1 MVVTKC
7 SLTDLRQEGFEGQC
21 AWDWKPNQLPQLG
34 MSSVRF
40 CVSGFLLRSLK
51 NLEWSPVQSGKYRS
65 ICILLHPLWP
75 PPFVKD
81 AVFPP
86 VCIFGVSVK
95 YRRLWLCVFMFGSK
109 DLHVVLQQLAVF
121 ITMAL

>member
-81 AVFPP
+81 AVF
-86 VCIFGVSVK
+86 FTLHQKSGVH
-95 YRRLWLCVFMFGSK
+95 RRVDVHLG
-109 DLHVVLQQLAVF
+109 LQF
-121 ITMAL
+121 H